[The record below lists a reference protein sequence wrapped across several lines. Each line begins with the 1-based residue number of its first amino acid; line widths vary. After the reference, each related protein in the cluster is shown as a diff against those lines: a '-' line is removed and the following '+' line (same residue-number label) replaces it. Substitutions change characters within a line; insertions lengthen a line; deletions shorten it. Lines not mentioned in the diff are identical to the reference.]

1 MAVRIVVDSTFDF
14 PQELIDKH
22 NIEVVPL
29 KVIFGDKEYVA
40 GVDITT
46 EQFYRHLEGIEELP
60 TTAQVNPNEFTD
72 VFERILAEGDEIVG
86 VFVGS
91 KLSGT
96 YQSAF
101 IALNHIDSDQIS
113 IVDTETVSI
122 PALSIGLRAAE
133 MADAGKT
140 RTKIVSELEAMKRHS
155 KLYFVIDTLKYL
167 KKGGRIKASAAMVGE
182 VLNVKPILT
191 ISDGLV
197 DTISKARG
205 LKKAFHEIGKL
216 ISDSGQTLNGKRVI
230 LGHTNAPDNL
240 ERAKAWVEKNY
251 STKEIII
258 CQIGS
263 VVGTHAGP
271 GAVAIS
277 FVEE

>member
-1 MAVRIVVDSTFDF
+1 MAVRIVTDSTFDI
-14 PQELIDKH
+14 PAELVSKH

-29 KVIFGDKEYVA
+29 KVIFGDKEYVS

-46 EQFYRHLEGIEELP
+46 QEFYRHLEGIEELP
-60 TTAQVNPNEFTD
+60 TTAQVNPNEFTA
-72 VFERILAEGDEIVG
+72 VFEQILAQGDEIVG
-86 VFVGS
+86 VFIGS

-101 IALNHIDSDQIS
+101 IALNHLDSDKVS
-113 IVDTETVSI
+113 IVDTETVSL
-122 PALSIGLRAAE
+122 PALAIALRAAE
-133 MADAGKT
+133 MADAGKS
-140 RTKIVSELEAMKRHS
+140 RTKIVSELEAIKRHS

-167 KKGGRIKASAAMVGE
+167 KKGGRIKASAAIVGE

-191 ISDGLV
+191 INDGLV

-205 LKKAFHEIGKL
+205 LKKAFNEIGKL

-230 LGHTNAPDNL
+230 IGHTNAPDNL
-240 ERAKAWVEKNY
+240 ERARAWIEKQY
-251 STKEIII
+251 TPKEIIV

-271 GAVAIS
+271 GAVALS
-277 FVEE
+277 FMRV